1 MIEAKDLTK
10 RYGDTLAVDDLS
22 FTVHPGVVT
31 GSPSTAVMSTT
42 CPGLCTRS
50 ALLESRSIHP
60 GEVPRLTCRCW
71 QRRAPSRDP
80 GVDEV
85 PEMTGLTSVSRRAG
99 KFSLGPREAS
109 CLTRPDH
116 PADRR
121 HAPPRRHS
129 RFDKY
134 NHFDINS
141 R

>member
-31 GSPSTAVMSTT
+31 GFLGPK
-42 CPGLCTRS
+42 CPGSSGDAGRGEL
-50 ALLESRSIHP
+50 HP
-60 GEVPRLTCRCW
+60 AIP
-71 QRRAPSRDP
+71 
-80 GVDEV
+80 
-85 PEMTGLTSVSRRAG
+85 
-99 KFSLGPREAS
+99 
-109 CLTRPDH
+109 TRPDH

-121 HAPPRRHS
+121 HAPPRRHN

-134 NHFDINS
+134 NYFDMNS